1 MRIGL
6 TQRVFEHNNQSYDA
20 TDQAWYTYFSGHEII
35 PIKNQLKQNML
46 STANS
51 LDCLVITGGNS
62 PRERIDTELGLLQIM
77 MHQAKPIIGICHG
90 AFLMTELF
98 RGEVI
103 NCEEGHYNT
112 KHNVTMDGQTVEV
125 NSHHKLQIKTPPP
138 VSTVLA
144 VDDDG
149 YCESWMYG
157 SLGAVVWHP
166 ERMDNPKIPNGI
178 KNLMALSL

>member
-20 TDQAWYTYFSGHEII
+20 TDQAWYTYLSEHTLI
-35 PIKNQLKQNML
+35 PVRNQSPQNLL
-46 STANS
+46 SLAKI
-51 LDCLVITGGNS
+51 LDCLIITGGNS
-62 PRERIDTELGLLQIM
+62 PKERIETELGLIRIM
-77 MHQAKPIIGICHG
+77 MDMAKPIIGVCHG

-98 RGEVI
+98 GGGVI

-112 KHNVTMDGQTVEV
+112 NHNVTMDGKTVEV
-125 NSHHKLQIKTPPP
+125 NSHHKLQIKTPPA
-138 VSTVLA
+138 VATVLA

-157 SLGAVVWHP
+157 SMGAVVWHP
-166 ERMDNPKIPNGI
+166 ERMDNPKLPNGI
-178 KNLMALSL
+178 TNLMAMKL